1 MKKRLPDIYY
11 NPISMIGTAIAI
23 VSLGTILFLFFI
35 DLLSDQTAIYVGIV
49 TYIILPSFLVLGLIL
64 IPLGAFI
71 QRRREKKYGKREMH
85 LPRIDLNDP
94 RHRFAFSI
102 FSLGT
107 VLLLLLTAIGSFQ
120 AYNYTDR
127 VEFCGELCHAVM
139 EPEFVT
145 YLDSPHAR
153 VRCVDCHVGPGATW
167 FVRSKLD
174 GAYQVYATLRDI
186 YPRPI
191 PTPIENLR
199 PAQETCET
207 CHWPLHFYGDKK
219 RVENYFLTDRE
230 NTKWTISLLMRTGG
244 GMTETGP
251 AEGIHWHMNI
261 ANTIEYAYL
270 DRQREQI
277 AWVRSED
284 GDGNVVEYFSSDF
297 PVGPE
302 ELSELET
309 RVMDCMDCHNRPT
322 HVYNPPIRSVNQA
335 LAFERINRS
344 LPYIRRIAV
353 EALIQDFEKREDAL
367 AHIEEYITGYYERNY
382 PRVAEEQ
389 RDELN
394 RTIAEVQRIY
404 SRNFFPEM
412 RVSWRA
418 YPDHIGHMNTAG
430 CFRCHANNMFS
441 PDGREISSDCNICH
455 IILAQG
461 EGPRQSILTLDGLE
475 FEHPVDIGG
484 AWREV
489 ACHTCHTGS

>member
-71 QRRREKKYGKREMH
+71 QRRREKKYGKRDIR

-284 GDGNVVEYFSSDF
+284 ADGNVVEYFSSDY
-297 PVGPE
+297 PVSPD
-302 ELSELET
+302 ELSGLDT

-322 HVYNPPIRSVNQA
+322 HVYNPPIR
-335 LAFERINRS
+335 
-344 LPYIRRIAV
+344 
-353 EALIQDFEKREDAL
+353 
-367 AHIEEYITGYYERNY
+367 
-382 PRVAEEQ
+382 
-389 RDELN
+389 
-394 RTIAEVQRIY
+394 
-404 SRNFFPEM
+404 
-412 RVSWRA
+412 
-418 YPDHIGHMNTAG
+418 
-430 CFRCHANNMFS
+430 
-441 PDGREISSDCNICH
+441 
-455 IILAQG
+455 
-461 EGPRQSILTLDGLE
+461 
-475 FEHPVDIGG
+475 
-484 AWREV
+484 
-489 ACHTCHTGS
+489 

>member
-1 MKKRLPDIYY
+1 MKKRLPDVYY
-11 NPISMIGTAIAI
+11 NPVSMIGGAIAI
-23 VSLGTILFLFFI
+23 VSLGTILFLFFV
-35 DLLSDQTAIYVGIV
+35 DLISERTAIYVGII
-49 TYIILPSFLVLGLIL
+49 TYIILPSIMVVGLLL
-64 IPLGAFI
+64 IPIGVYY
-71 QRRREKKYGKREMH
+71 QRRRERKYGKRDIN

-94 RHRFAFSI
+94 RHRFAFSL

-107 VLLLLLTAIGSFQ
+107 ILLLLLTAIGSYR
-120 AYNYTDR
+120 AYEYTDR
-127 VEFCGELCHAVM
+127 TEFCGALCHEVM
-139 EPEFVT
+139 EPEYVT

-219 RVENYFLTDRE
+219 RIEKYFLSDRN
-230 NTKWTISLLMRTGG
+230 NTQWSISLLMRTGG

-270 DRQREQI
+270 DPRREEI
-277 AWVRSED
+277 AWVRLED
-284 GDGNVVEYFSSDF
+284 MDGNVTEYFSTDY
-297 PVGPE
+297 PVTRE
-302 ELSELET
+302 ELAGLET

-322 HVYNPPIRSVNQA
+322 HVFEPPIRSVNNS
-335 LAFERINRS
+335 LAFNQMDS
-344 LPYIRRIAV
+344 DLPYIRRVAV
-353 EALIQDFEKREDAL
+353 EALVEEYETKDVAL
-367 AHIEEYITGYYERNY
+367 VKIDEYITHYYRTNY
-382 PRVAEEQ
+382 PRLYNERQASVEQ
-389 RDELN
+389 AVR
-394 RTIAEVQRIY
+394 EVQRIY
-404 SRNFFPEM
+404 ARNFFPTM
-412 RVSWRA
+412 NVSWRV
-418 YPDHIGHMNTAG
+418 YPNQIGHLEYPG

-441 PDGREISSDCNICH
+441 PDGKPMSSECNDCH
-455 IILAQG
+455 IIMAQG
-461 EGPRQSILTLDGLE
+461 EGPPRRQLTVDGLD
-475 FEHPVDIGG
+475 FIHPVDIGD
-484 AWREV
+484 AWEYV